1 MASYN
6 KINQFVE
13 DLNKK
18 VHNMASDSLKWV
30 LTNVAPVATNAL
42 YSDLTEI
49 SGGNG
54 YTTGGIAPTITS
66 ATQSSGTLK
75 EIIADLT
82 ITASGGSIG
91 PFRYAVLVNT
101 TPTSPLKPLVC
112 WYDYGSS
119 ITLASG
125 ESFTIDLDNTNGLYQ
140 LA

>member
-1 MASYN
+1 VASYN

>member
-1 MASYN
+1 MATFN
-6 KINQFVE
+6 KFNQFVE

-18 VHNMASDSLKWV
+18 VHNMAADSLKWV
-30 LTNVAPVATNAL
+30 LTNTAPTATNAV
-42 YSDLTEI
+42 YADLTEI
-49 SGGNG
+49 AGGNG

-75 EIIADLT
+75 EILADLT

-101 TPTSPLKPLVC
+101 TPASPLKPLVC